1 MQSML
6 EDTFE
11 DIKFQENRQLLVSR
25 AVGLMQAK
33 AALLSSAAK
42 ESLHNAEREHSE
54 QFRRLQL
61 GIADR
66 ECQVC

>member
-1 MQSML
+1 
-6 EDTFE
+6 
-11 DIKFQENRQLLVSR
+11 
-25 AVGLMQAK
+25 MQAK